1 MKDYKDLIE
10 ERDRMLKGF
19 RYVAEVYEQQPVVE
33 ADWLNVKIGELDKVQ
48 ISHLEK
54 EIRDTKEKAQALN
67 AENNRLRKQC
77 ETLSSDTKRLEN
89 EVNRLN
95 QSLDAFSKIQIMD
108 AAEIE
113 HWKSTVEVIAKSDQ
127 KANYLPRSAIV
138 SVAKNAM
145 KGPPK

>member
-1 MKDYKDLIE
+1 
-10 ERDRMLKGF
+10 MLKGF
-19 RYVAEVYEQQPVVE
+19 RYVAEVHEQQPVIE
-33 ADWLNVKIGELDKVQ
+33 ADWLNVKVGELDKVQ

-54 EIRDTKEKAQALN
+54 EIRETKEKAQALN

-77 ETLSSDTKRLEN
+77 EILSSDTKRLEN

-95 QSLDAFSKIQIMD
+95 GSLDAFAKIQTMD

-113 HWKSTVEVIAKSDQ
+113 HWKSTVEIIASADQ
-127 KANYLPRSAIV
+127 KAKYLPRSAIV

>member
-1 MKDYKDLIE
+1 MKEYKAWAE
-10 ERDRMLKGF
+10 ERDRVLKGF
-19 RYVAEVYEQQPVVE
+19 RAEIYEQQPVIE
-33 ADWLNVKIGELDKVQ
+33 DDWLNAKIGELDKAQ

-77 ETLSSDTKRLEN
+77 ETLSSDAKRLEN

-95 QSLDAFSKIQIMD
+95 GSLDSFAKIQTMD

-127 KANYLPRSAIV
+127 KANYLSRAAILL
-138 SVAKNAM
+138 VAKNAM
-145 KGPPK
+145 KGHAQ